1 METILTSRYRSIR
14 AMTKARAAPPVRPWV
29 HMKHGDQ
36 DHVDKILAQ
45 WRSERPE
52 LDISAMGPLGRLAR
66 LRAHIAREQETVFA
80 EHDLTSASFDVLAT
94 LRRSGPPFQL
104 SPGELLAATMV
115 TSGTMTNRLDQ
126 LERAGLVERL
136 DNPEDR
142 RGVIIALTPEGLK
155 RIDAAAAAHVANQ
168 QRLIAGLEPEER
180 SALDALLRKFLA
192 TFE

>member
-1 METILTSRYRSIR
+1 MEPDD
-14 AMTKARAAPPVRPWV
+14 K
-29 HMKHGDQ
+29 
-36 DHVDKILAQ
+36 DHVDRILAQ
-45 WRSERPE
+45 WRRERPD
-52 LDISAMGPLGRLAR
+52 LDVSAMGPLGRLAR
-66 LRAHIAREQETVFA
+66 LRAHISREQEAVFA
-80 EHDLTSASFDVLAT
+80 DHGLTSASFDVLAT

-126 LERAGLVERL
+126 LEKAGLVKRL

-155 RIDAAAAAHVANQ
+155 RIDAAVAAHVANQ
-168 QRLIAGLEPEER
+168 QRMIAGLTPEER
-180 SALDALLRKFLA
+180 DALDALLRKFLA